1 MLMGMTVLMS
11 MVVAVTVAVVVAV
24 AVAVTVTV
32 SVIVIVVVAVE
43 KHVDGRRPDPVFGR
57 LADLVPDREPIG
69 HRRKGVGVGAGRN
82 QRGANHVAGGTGP
95 TVEDERSHDRSEATA
110 RQILPDPTRWRRD
123 PCRAFKRLF
132 RLRRSIG
139 SSVRLSGRG
148 NLFA

>member
-1 MLMGMTVLMS
+1 MS

-43 KHVDGRRPDPVFGR
+43 ARRRSSPDPVFGR